1 MGLEDFDRLLENQRG
16 ACAICHASPDDIQFH
31 VDHDHETGEVRGLL
45 CMRCNNALG
54 LFREST
60 DVIDRA
66 ADYVR
71 FGPSAED
78 RDEIDALI
86 KARVAALAT

>member
-1 MGLEDFDRLLENQRG
+1 
-16 ACAICHASPDDIQFH
+16 
-31 VDHDHETGEVRGLL
+31 
-45 CMRCNNALG
+45 MRCNNALG